1 MRQIQWVAVAA
12 VFVVCLTVVDRCHR
26 NTVSEYEA
34 RVERLTEQVEQ
45 EKKVAEAAKAEAAAE
60 RAKADSL
67 AVAAARR
74 TAAIDERIEQVR
86 DSTPDHLRSEPAVV
100 VRDSIITELRTVV
113 DTWRTAF
120 EHKQRE
126 AAALETALRATES
139 SRDSLVAVLKDR
151 PGERP
156 WYVPRLGVGPF
167 VGWCADNT
175 PCAGPVAVTLTW
187 EIRF

>member
-1 MRQIQWVAVAA
+1 NGLRQWVVAA
-12 VFVVCLTVVDRCHR
+12 VVAVLAVTVVDRCHR
-26 NTVSEYEA
+26 NTVSEYKA
-34 RVERLTEQVEQ
+34 RVERLTEQVKQ

-126 AAALETALRATES
+126 VAALQTALRATES
-139 SRDSLVAVLKDR
+139 SRDSLVAVLNDR

-167 VGWCADNT
+167 VGLCAGGA

-187 EIRF
+187 EIRL